1 MQFSCLISLYLPQMS
16 LHVKYCQ
23 IYLFFLCMVTLF
35 SCKQDKRPD
44 VSHINLE
51 VQILRFDRDLF
62 AGQAKPVE
70 QTDALLRQKYGNF
83 YDDYINRIVGN
94 GNISGPDILRV
105 LYKDQAYQ
113 DLNHDADSV
122 FKDLRPIEGDLSEAF
137 KYISYYYPKTHVP
150 KFIGFVSGFE
160 VQTPIGDNYM
170 GVGMD
175 MFLGK
180 NSRFYGAIVQNVPK
194 YISRRFSP
202 EYVVPR
208 LTETFAKEELFPERD
223 EDRTLLSKM
232 VQNGKILYFMDQ
244 VLDPAV
250 PDSVKIGYTDQQ
262 LGWCKAFEGNIWGY
276 FMENDLLFNTDYQKI
291 QVFLTEGPFTP
302 GLGEK
307 KESAPKLGVW
317 MGWQIVRKYMEE
329 NPNIT
334 LQQLMAERDAEKILR
349 ASGYK
354 PKIINR

>member
-1 MQFSCLISLYLPQMS
+1 MQFPCLIWLYLQQMS
-16 LHVKYCQ
+16 LTVKYFQ
-23 IYLFFLCMVTLF
+23 IYLFFLCLITLF

-44 VSHINLE
+44 VSQINLD
-51 VQILRFDRDLF
+51 VRILRFDQDLF
-62 AGQAKPVE
+62 SGQSKPVE
-70 QTDALLRQKYGNF
+70 QTNALLRKKYGNF
-83 YDDYINRIVGN
+83 YDDYVNRVVGN
-94 GNISGPDILRV
+94 GQVSGPEILQV
-105 LYKDQAYQ
+105 LYKDQAYK

-122 FKDLRPIEGDLSEAF
+122 FKDLRPIEKDLSQAF
-137 KYISYYYPKTHVP
+137 KYISYYYPKTKVP
-150 KFIGFVSGFE
+150 RIISFVSGFE
-160 VQTPIGDNYM
+160 VQTPIGDNYL
-170 GVGMD
+170 GFGMD

-180 NSRFYGAIVQNVPK
+180 NSRFYGAIVQNVPR

-208 LTETFAKEELFPERD
+208 LTETFAREELFPERD

-250 PDSVKIGYTDQQ
+250 PDSVKIGYTGQQ

-276 FMENDLLFNTDYQKI
+276 FMENELLFNTDYQKI
-291 QVFLTEGPFTP
+291 QVYLTEGPFTP

-334 LQQLMAERDAEKILR
+334 LQQLMAERDSEKILR